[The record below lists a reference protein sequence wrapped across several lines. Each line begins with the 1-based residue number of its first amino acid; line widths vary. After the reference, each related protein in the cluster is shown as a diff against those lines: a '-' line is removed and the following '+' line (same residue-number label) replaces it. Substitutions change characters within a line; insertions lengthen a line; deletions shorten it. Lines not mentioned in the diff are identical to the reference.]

1 MVSQQICK
9 SEPKR
14 AGGEKSVE
22 FTNFIPGRNL
32 FLCLNLWSRSYDIF
46 CSWFTKLSDFAVK
59 IVPAFLVI
67 SHDCFG
73 TKWKPTT
80 RATLR

>member
-22 FTNFIPGRNL
+22 FNDFIPGRNL
-32 FLCLNLWSRSYDIF
+32 FL
-46 CSWFTKLSDFAVK
+46 
-59 IVPAFLVI
+59 
-67 SHDCFG
+67 
-73 TKWKPTT
+73 
-80 RATLR
+80 